1 MAAQDPLQTQRDA
14 GPDVAAELAA
24 AGFVEA
30 EEIGRG
36 GFGIVYRCREV
47 ALDRIVAVK
56 VLTSDLDVDNLER
69 FLREQRA
76 MGQLSGHPNIVNVL
90 QIGTTDSGRPYL
102 VMQYHPRD
110 SLDALIR
117 RSGPLHWHDALQFG
131 IKLAGALETAHRLGI
146 AHRDVKPANILL
158 TQFGEPQLTDFGI
171 ARIRGGFETATG
183 EVTGSPAFTAPE
195 VLSGRTPTA
204 ASDVYS
210 LAATVFCALTGHAA
224 FERRSGERVVAQFV
238 RLTTQPIP
246 DLRADGVPDELCAA
260 IEQAMSVDPDSRPST
275 AAEFGEIL
283 RAVQAEHG
291 LRVDDLAVAGPANE
305 PGVVQVKSSGTT
317 SSDTISASG
326 RARSRRTSGRST
338 TPPAPATRFRPP
350 VPSRRLVARW
360 KLLHLLDDSHR
371 RRLIVVHAPP
381 GFGKTMFAI
390 EWRYQL
396 DDQGV
401 SVAWLNVDHDDNNVV
416 WFLAHLI
423 EAVRQ
428 VRPTLAQELGQ
439 ALDEH
444 GDDAER
450 YVLTSLIDEIHT
462 AAERLVVIID
472 DWHRVTDPATIAA
485 LAFLLDNG
493 CHHLQVMVV
502 GRTRAGLPMSRMRVL
517 DELVEI
523 DHRMLTFDIDETK
536 KFLARHIG
544 TALDDDIIADLVAA
558 TEGWPAA
565 LQLASVSLHG
575 HDDPAHLV
583 AHLSGRH
590 RGIGQFLTENVLSLI
605 DEELVDF
612 LLTAAVTEQ
621 TCGSL
626 ASALSGHGHG
636 QAMLEDIEDRDLFL
650 HRVDEEGRWFRFQ
663 PLFAEFLRQRLER
676 DFPERMPGLHRS
688 AAQWFEQH
696 AMTLEAVDHAL
707 AAADDD
713 YAVDIVERHARD
725 LLADGRATT
734 LLGLAAKLPR
744 GAVAARPRLQ
754 LALAW
759 ASIVVHDTARGQR
772 ALAMVER
779 GLDADKITGAEAI
792 DVAVEVEVVR
802 RIVDVRRD
810 RTGPADGLAE
820 RLLARADTLAPIVV
834 SSGLNA
840 ATFDAVYR
848 GEFEEARRLQDLAA
862 PYHDLNAGPYN
873 LMHGNALLGL
883 AALEQLDLDA
893 AGELLRE
900 AWRLSR
906 LGSGA
911 YSSSA
916 LLAGSVLGEYLYEQ
930 GDLDEAERLLDD
942 GYELG
947 AEGGVV
953 DFKIARYVIGARV
966 KALRGR
972 HDIAATRLEDG
983 ARAAATMKLDRLAAA
998 VENERVRL
1006 GYPIAHPRPV
1016 AEYGRPR
1023 PETGIALHTAQIEED
1038 TAIRLL
1044 LTDPSPEHVV
1054 LAHRWASE
1062 WFVLL
1067 QQRGFLHRA
1076 QRALELV
1083 EECEKHGAAPD
1094 RD

>member
-24 AGFVEA
+24 AGFDEA
-30 EEIGRG
+30 KEIGRG

-90 QIGTTDSGRPYL
+90 QVGTTESGRPYL

-117 RSGPLHWHDALQFG
+117 RSGPLHWHDALRLG
-131 IKLAGALETAHRLGI
+131 VKLAGALETAHRLGI

-195 VLSGRTPTA
+195 VLSGRAPTA

-210 LAATVFCALTGHAA
+210 LAATIFCALTGHAA

-246 DLRADGVPDELCAA
+246 DLRADGVPGELCAA
-260 IEQAMSVDPDSRPST
+260 LEQAMSVDPESRPAT
-275 AAEFGEIL
+275 AAEFGELL
-283 RAVQAEHG
+283 RAVQTEQG
-291 LRVDDLAVAGPANE
+291 LPLDDLAVAGDANE
-305 PGVVQVKSSGTT
+305 ADATAPHSAALA
-317 SSDTISASG
+317 ASG
-326 RARSRRTSGRST
+326 RVSTRRTSGRST

-350 VPSRRLVARW
+350 VPSKRLVARW
-360 KLLHLLDDSHR
+360 SLLNLLEESHR
-371 RRLIVVHAPP
+371 RKLIVVHAPP

-390 EWRYQL
+390 EWRYRL
-396 DDQGV
+396 DNEGV
-401 SVAWLNVDHDDNNVV
+401 AVAWLNVDHDDNNVV

-423 EAVRQ
+423 EAIRQ

-450 YVLTSLIDEIHT
+450 YVLTSLVDEIH
-462 AAERLVVIID
+462 AAGERLVVIID

-502 GRTRAGLPMSRMRVL
+502 GRTRAGLPVSRMRVL

-523 DHRMLTFDIDETK
+523 DHRMLTFDVGETK
-536 KFLARHIG
+536 KFLARHID
-544 TALDDDIIADLVAA
+544 TELDDEIVADLVAA

-565 LQLASVSLHG
+565 LQLASVSLRG
-575 HDDPAHLV
+575 HDDPADLV

-590 RGIGQFLTENVLSLI
+590 RGIGQFLTENVLMSL
-605 DEELVDF
+605 DAELVDF

-621 TCGSL
+621 TCASL

-663 PLFAEFLRQRLER
+663 SLFAEFLRQRLER
-676 DFPERMPGLHRS
+676 DFPERMPGLHRI
-688 AAQWFEQH
+688 AARWFEQH
-696 AMTLEAVDHAL
+696 SMTGEAVDHAL

-725 LLADGRATT
+725 LLANGHATT
-734 LLGLAAKLPR
+734 LIGLVGKLPR
-744 GAVAARPRLQ
+744 STVAVRPRLQ

-759 ASIVVHDTARGQR
+759 ADVVIHDVERGRR

-779 GLDADKITGAEAI
+779 GLDADRITGDEAV

-802 RIVDVRRD
+802 RIIEVRSD
-810 RTGPADGLAE
+810 RTGPDDGLPE
-820 RLLARADTLAPIVV
+820 RLLARAGTLAPIVV

-848 GEFEEARRLQDLAA
+848 GEFDEARRLQDLAA

-893 AGELLRE
+893 AGGLLRE

-911 YSSSA
+911 HSSSA
-916 LLAGSVLGEYLYEQ
+916 LLAGSVLGEFLYEQ
-930 GDLDEAERLLDD
+930 GEFDEAERLLDD

-953 DFKIARYVIGARV
+953 DFKIARYVVGARV
-966 KALRGR
+966 KAMRGKR
-972 HDIAATRLEDG
+972 DIAQARLDDG
-983 ARAAATMKLDRLAAA
+983 ARAAAAMKLDRLAAA

-1006 GYPIAHPRPV
+1006 GFPIAHPRPV
-1016 AEYGRPR
+1016 AEYGRRR

-1044 LTDPSPEHVV
+1044 LADPSPEHLV

-1067 QQRGFLHRA
+1067 QERGFLHRA

-1083 EECEKHGAAPD
+1083 EKCEEHGATPG
-1094 RD
+1094 RT

>member
-56 VLTSDLDVDNLER
+56 VLTSDLDIDNLER

-110 SLDALIR
+110 SLDAQIR
-117 RSGPLHWHDALQFG
+117 RSGPLHWHDALQLG

-195 VLSGRTPTA
+195 VLSGRAPTPS
-204 ASDVYS
+204 SDVYS
-210 LAATVFCALTGHAA
+210 LAATTFCALTGHAA

-246 DLRADGVPDELCAA
+246 DLRADGVPGELCAA
-260 IEQAMSVDPDSRPST
+260 IEQAMSVDPDSRPET

-283 RAVQAEHG
+283 RTVQAEHG
-291 LRVDDLAVAGPANE
+291 LRVDDLAVADAL
-305 PGVVQVKSSGTT
+305 KDSGTAAAHT
-317 SSDTISASG
+317 AASAATSG
-326 RARSRRTSGRST
+326 RVRTRRTGSRST

-350 VPSRRLVARW
+350 VPSKRLVARW
-360 KLLHLLDDSHR
+360 SLLDLLGEQHR
-371 RRLIVVHAPP
+371 RRLVVVHAPP

-401 SVAWLNVDHDDNNVV
+401 AVAWLNVDHDDNNVV

-423 EAVRQ
+423 EAIRQ

-502 GRTRAGLPMSRMRVL
+502 GRTRAGLPVSRMRVL

-536 KFLARHIG
+536 KFLGRHLD
-544 TALDDDIIADLVAA
+544 TELDDATVADLVAA

-565 LQLASVSLHG
+565 LQLASVSLQG

-590 RGIGQFLTENVLSLI
+590 RGIGQFLTENVLTSLD
-605 DEELVDF
+605 DELLDF

-626 ASALSGHGHG
+626 ASVLSGHGHG

-650 HRVDEEGRWFRFQ
+650 HRVDEDGRWFRFQ

-676 DFPERMPGLHRS
+676 DFPERMPGLHRT

-696 AMTLEAVDHAL
+696 AMTGEAVDHAL
-707 AAADDD
+707 AAADGD

-734 LLGLAAKLPR
+734 LVGLVSKLPR
-744 GAVAARPRLQ
+744 GAVAVRPLLQ

-759 ASIVVHDTARGQR
+759 AYVVTHDTERGQR
-772 ALAMVER
+772 ALARVER
-779 GLDADKITGAEAI
+779 GLDADRIIGDEAVDAAI
-792 DVAVEVEVVR
+792 EVEVVR
-802 RIVDVRRD
+802 SILDVRRD
-810 RTGPADGLAE
+810 RTGAADGLVE
-820 RLLARADTLAPIVV
+820 RLLDRADTLAPIVV

-848 GEFEEARRLQDLAA
+848 GEFSKARQLQDLAA

-883 AALEQLDLDA
+883 AAREQLDLDA
-893 AGELLRE
+893 AGDLLRE

-906 LGSGA
+906 LGSGPH
-911 YSSSA
+911 SSSA

-1083 EECEKHGAAPD
+1083 EECEKHGATPD

>member
-1 MAAQDPLQTQRDA
+1 VAAQDPLQTQRDA

-24 AGFVEA
+24 AGFDEA
-30 EEIGRG
+30 KEIGRG

-56 VLTSDLDVDNLER
+56 VLTSDLDADNLER

-90 QIGTTDSGRPYL
+90 QVGTTESGRPYL

-117 RSGPLHWHDALQFG
+117 RSGPLHWHDALRLG
-131 IKLAGALETAHRLGI
+131 VKLAGALETAHRLGI

-195 VLSGRTPTA
+195 VLSGRAPTA

-210 LAATVFCALTGHAA
+210 LAATIFCALTGHAA

-246 DLRADGVPDELCAA
+246 DLRADGVPGELCAA
-260 IEQAMSVDPDSRPST
+260 IEQAMSVDPGSRPAT
-275 AAEFGEIL
+275 ATEFGEIL
-283 RAVQAEHG
+283 RAVQAEQG
-291 LRVDDLAVAGPANE
+291 LRVDDLAVAGAANE
-305 PGVVQVKSSGTT
+305 SDPTATHASTIATSGPVGT
-317 SSDTISASG
+317 
-326 RARSRRTSGRST
+326 RRTGSRST

-350 VPSRRLVARW
+350 VPSKRLVARW
-360 KLLHLLDDSHR
+360 SLLNLLGESHR
-371 RRLIVVHAPP
+371 RKLIVVHAPP

-396 DDQGV
+396 DSEGV
-401 SVAWLNVDHDDNNVV
+401 AVAWLNVDHDDNNVV

-423 EAVRQ
+423 EAIRQ

-450 YVLTSLIDEIHT
+450 YVLTSLVDEIH
-462 AAERLVVIID
+462 AAGERLVVIID

-502 GRTRAGLPMSRMRVL
+502 GRTRAGLPVSRMRVL

-523 DHRMLTFDIDETK
+523 DHRMLTFDVDETR
-536 KFLARHIG
+536 KFLARHID
-544 TALDDDIIADLVAA
+544 TELDDGFVADLVAA

-565 LQLASVSLHG
+565 LQLASVSLRG
-575 HDDPAHLV
+575 HDDPADLV

-590 RGIGQFLTENVLSLI
+590 RGIGQFLTENVLMSL
-605 DEELVDF
+605 DDELVDF

-621 TCGSL
+621 TCASL

-676 DFPERMPGLHRS
+676 DFPERLPGLHRI
-688 AAQWFEQH
+688 AARWFEH
-696 AMTLEAVDHAL
+696 HSMTGEAVDHAL

-725 LLADGRATT
+725 LLANGRATT
-734 LLGLAAKLPR
+734 LIGLVAKLPR
-744 GAVAARPRLQ
+744 GTVAVRPRLQ

-759 ASIVVHDTARGQR
+759 ADVVIHDVERGRR

-779 GLDADKITGAEAI
+779 GLDADRITGDEAV

-802 RIVDVRRD
+802 RIIEVRSD
-810 RTGPADGLAE
+810 RTGPDDGLPE

-848 GEFEEARRLQDLAA
+848 GEFDEARRLQDLAA

-893 AGELLRE
+893 AGDLLRE

-911 YSSSA
+911 HSSSA
-916 LLAGSVLGEYLYEQ
+916 LLAGSVLGEFLYEQ
-930 GDLDEAERLLDD
+930 GELDEAERLLDD

-953 DFKIARYVIGARV
+953 DFKIARYVVGARV
-966 KALRGR
+966 KAMRGKR
-972 HDIAATRLEDG
+972 DIAQTRLDDG
-983 ARAAATMKLDRLAAA
+983 ARAAAAMKLDRLAAA

-1006 GYPIAHPRPV
+1006 GFPIAHPRPV
-1016 AEYGRPR
+1016 AEYGRRR
-1023 PETGIALHTAQIEED
+1023 PETGTALHTAQIEED

-1044 LTDPSPEHVV
+1044 LADPSPEHLV

-1083 EECEKHGAAPD
+1083 TECEKRGAAPD
-1094 RD
+1094 HH

>member
-24 AGFVEA
+24 AGFDEA
-30 EEIGRG
+30 KEIGRG

-56 VLTSDLDVDNLER
+56 VLTSDLDADNLER
-69 FLREQRA
+69 FMREQRA

-90 QIGTTDSGRPYL
+90 QVGTTESGRPYL

-117 RSGPLHWHDALQFG
+117 RSGPLHWHDALRLG
-131 IKLAGALETAHRLGI
+131 VKLAGALETAHRLGI

-195 VLSGRTPTA
+195 VLSGRAPTA

-210 LAATVFCALTGHAA
+210 LAATIFCALTGHAA

-246 DLRADGVPDELCAA
+246 DLRADGVPGELCAA
-260 IEQAMSVDPDSRPST
+260 LEQAMSVDPGSRPAT
-275 AAEFGEIL
+275 AAEFGELL
-283 RAVQAEHG
+283 RAVQTEQG
-291 LRVDDLAVAGPANE
+291 LPLDDLAVAGDANE
-305 PGVVQVKSSGTT
+305 ADATAPHVAA
-317 SSDTISASG
+317 IAASG
-326 RARSRRTSGRST
+326 RVSTRRTSGRST

-350 VPSRRLVARW
+350 VPSKRLVARW
-360 KLLHLLDDSHR
+360 SLLDLLEESHR
-371 RRLIVVHAPP
+371 RKLIVVHAPP

-390 EWRYQL
+390 EWRYRL
-396 DDQGV
+396 DNEGV
-401 SVAWLNVDHDDNNVV
+401 AVAWLNVDHDDNNVV

-423 EAVRQ
+423 EAIRQ
-428 VRPTLAQELGQ
+428 VRPTLAKELGQ

-450 YVLTSLIDEIHT
+450 YVLTSLVDEIH
-462 AAERLVVIID
+462 AAGERLVVIID

-502 GRTRAGLPMSRMRVL
+502 GRTRAGLPVSRMRVL

-523 DHRMLTFDIDETK
+523 DHRMLTFDVDETK
-536 KFLARHIG
+536 KFLARHID
-544 TALDDDIIADLVAA
+544 TELDDEIVADLVAA

-565 LQLASVSLHG
+565 LQLASVSLRG
-575 HDDPAHLV
+575 HDDPADLV

-590 RGIGQFLTENVLSLI
+590 RGIGQFLTENVLMSL
-605 DEELVDF
+605 DAELVDF

-621 TCGSL
+621 TCASL

-663 PLFAEFLRQRLER
+663 SLFAEFLRQRLER
-676 DFPERMPGLHRS
+676 DFPERMPGLHRI
-688 AAQWFEQH
+688 AARWFEQH
-696 AMTLEAVDHAL
+696 SMTGEAVDHAL

-713 YAVDIVERHARD
+713 YAVDIVESHARD
-725 LLADGRATT
+725 LLANGRATT
-734 LLGLAAKLPR
+734 LIGLVGKLPR
-744 GAVAARPRLQ
+744 GTVAVRPRLQ

-759 ASIVVHDTARGQR
+759 ADVVIHDVERGRR

-779 GLDADKITGAEAI
+779 GLDADRITGDEAV

-802 RIVDVRRD
+802 RIIEVRSD
-810 RTGPADGLAE
+810 RTGPDDGLPE
-820 RLLARADTLAPIVV
+820 RLLARAGTLAPIVV

-848 GEFEEARRLQDLAA
+848 GEFDEARRLQDLAA

-893 AGELLRE
+893 ADGLLRE

-911 YSSSA
+911 HSSSA
-916 LLAGSVLGEYLYEQ
+916 LLAGSVLGEFLYEQ
-930 GDLDEAERLLDD
+930 GELDEAERLLDD

-966 KALRGR
+966 KAMRGKR
-972 HDIAATRLEDG
+972 DIAQARLDDG
-983 ARAAATMKLDRLAAA
+983 ARASAAMKLDRLAAA

-1006 GYPIAHPRPV
+1006 GFPIAHPRPV
-1016 AEYGRPR
+1016 AEYGRRR

-1044 LTDPSPEHVV
+1044 LADPSPEHLV

-1067 QQRGFLHRA
+1067 QERGFLHRA

-1083 EECEKHGAAPD
+1083 TECEKHGAAPD
-1094 RD
+1094 HH